1 MRPTKIVVLM
11 AGILLSAISTDRII
25 SDEQFDPEWCGNA
38 LADRAARLDEMFPQR
53 TLGEDWKAAK
63 KRK

>member
-1 MRPTKIVVLM
+1 M